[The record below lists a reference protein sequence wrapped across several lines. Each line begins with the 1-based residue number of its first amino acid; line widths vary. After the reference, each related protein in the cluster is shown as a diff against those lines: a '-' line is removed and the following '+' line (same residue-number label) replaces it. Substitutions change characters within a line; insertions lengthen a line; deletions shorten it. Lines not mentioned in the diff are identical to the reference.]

1 MYESTRTCRGLH
13 RCQRGS
19 GLVEIMIAILVFAI
33 GLSVVMR
40 VLPSSNI
47 AATRGR
53 NITKATNLAQE
64 KVEELM
70 GLPYNDANLN
80 AGNHSD
86 NQNPIENHFRRSW
99 SVSDN
104 DPVQGMKRVNVVVT
118 FPTSSADSSVT
129 LQTYVT
135 SRR

>member
-1 MYESTRTCRGLH
+1 MYVLTSLRQKLV
-13 RCQRGS
+13 RCQKGA
-19 GLVEIMIAILVFAI
+19 GLVEIMIAILVFTL

-40 VLPSSNI
+40 VLPSSNF

-64 KVEELM
+64 KVEALM
-70 GLPYNDANLN
+70 GVPLSDADLN
-80 AGNHSD
+80 AGTHSD
-86 NQNPIENHFRRSW
+86 PENPIDTHFRRSW
-99 SVSDN
+99 SVTDD
-104 DPVQGMKRVNVVVT
+104 DPVVGMKKVSVRVS
-118 FPTSSADSSVT
+118 FPTSSTDSSVT